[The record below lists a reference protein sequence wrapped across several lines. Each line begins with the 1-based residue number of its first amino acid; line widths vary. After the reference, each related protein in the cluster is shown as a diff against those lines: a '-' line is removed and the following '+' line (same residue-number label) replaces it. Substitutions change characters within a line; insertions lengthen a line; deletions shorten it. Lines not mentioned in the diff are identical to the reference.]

1 MEIYTSDVLNV
12 LYAYGVFVL
21 VYIANILFSL
31 YLNIEVFNEA
41 FDKYKIGR
49 AIKKALVLVVATL
62 MLVIAID
69 TVLLYFNSYVPE
81 LTEGQ
86 RQATVTVATI
96 IVTIGRAALKYL
108 IEGIALLRKI
118 LEVKPDADQA
128 DSTMYSIVVTI
139 ITSAATGLI
148 GYGFLCCKR
157 IKK

>member
-1 MEIYTSDVLNV
+1 MEFYTADVLNV
-12 LYAYGVFVL
+12 IYAYGVFVL

-81 LTEGQ
+81 LTEEL
-86 RQATVTVATI
+86 QATVTVATI

-108 IEGIALLRKI
+108 IEAYSTFRKI

-128 DSTMYSIVVTI
+128 EGSYNV
-139 ITSAATGLI
+139 
-148 GYGFLCCKR
+148 
-157 IKK
+157 

>member
-81 LTEGQ
+81 LT
-86 RQATVTVATI
+86 RNY
-96 IVTIGRAALKYL
+96 R
-108 IEGIALLRKI
+108 R
-118 LEVKPDADQA
+118 
-128 DSTMYSIVVTI
+128 
-139 ITSAATGLI
+139 
-148 GYGFLCCKR
+148 R
-157 IKK
+157 

>member
-1 MEIYTSDVLNV
+1 MEIYTADVLNV

-31 YLNIEVFNEA
+31 YLNIEVFHEA

-81 LTEGQ
+81 LTEEL
-86 RQATVTVATI
+86 QATVTVATI

-108 IEGIALLRKI
+108 IEAYSTFRKI

-128 DSTMYSIVVTI
+128 EGPYNV
-139 ITSAATGLI
+139 
-148 GYGFLCCKR
+148 
-157 IKK
+157 